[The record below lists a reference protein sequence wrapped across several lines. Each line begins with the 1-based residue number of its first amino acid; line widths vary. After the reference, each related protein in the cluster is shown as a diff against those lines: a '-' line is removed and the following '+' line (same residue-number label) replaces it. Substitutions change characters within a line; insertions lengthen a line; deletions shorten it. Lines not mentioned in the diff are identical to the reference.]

1 MCGKIDLELRINRNS
16 KRRKEKIS
24 MNGNELAT
32 KIEDQKKKIRE
43 VDAKIDDNL
52 AKYDRAT
59 RLERERIDKYL
70 EVLGEE
76 RYILNKK
83 LNALRDKAKKAV
95 AGSVEDFNTK
105 MAAVT
110 VKVSDNKGYLM
121 DGNIITG
128 VSV

>member
-1 MCGKIDLELRINRNS
+1 
-16 KRRKEKIS
+16 

-83 LNALRDKAKKAV
+83 LNDLRDKAKKAV

-121 DGNIITG
+121 AGNIITG